1 MMFFF
6 FFSSRRRH
14 TRCSRDWSSDVC
26 SSDLFQQIG
35 KQSSGFSDGHASL
48 RGKGPTSFSELRL
61 VARHLDGRESP
72 LRTAHSART
81 IGEKLLVLSE
91 RSRKFRNL
99 GIECRL
105 NADGPTPATWQPVSG
120 CPEVRGMPSLEIGRA
135 SCRERV

>member
-81 IGEKLLVLSE
+81 ID
-91 RSRKFRNL
+91 RKST
-99 GIECRL
+99 RL
-105 NADGPTPATWQPVSG
+105 NSSHGYISYAVFCLKKKKT
-120 CPEVRGMPSLEIGRA
+120 
-135 SCRERV
+135 